1 MDNMAGARGDEI
13 PFRCCPMCGTRL
25 RAYESGAAMNAAS
38 STDRAMG
45 RQIQRT
51 GGMAQLQK
59 DAAAYG
65 LNADNLTRESSP
77 KELGVM
83 QRQIYRAAEQ
93 TAGEIEAFARQKGY
107 KKAAADALQAA
118 WQGYKE
124 TGLNELSPQEF
135 GVAFDT
141 AYQEGKLDAQYG
153 RTGAYLERA
162 ATDALTAGLLP
173 ETVKYAYLAGTKDG
187 SRAASRA
194 QSPVQA
200 LQERAAERRA
210 RRAEAAAT
218 AATDAVQPGGGLT
231 VTQLDDY
238 TAKLRTAEGKTITAD
253 QLETDAPERKI
264 ILQAQDD
271 GYGPQEANAL
281 LAHYDGSMEP
291 TAYYEQFREAITA
304 GQDGESLPEARRRAG
319 SGLTAEATKAAW
331 ELGRELQ
338 TFLDTD
344 ERVGPAGKQALDAI
358 AYGDAGLFEAYYKA
372 GLAGESFA
380 EARGRIGQMTD
391 ALEAKLRAAVRAGVR
406 DAQGGFSYGKQKPN
420 RDAGRGRVHDLGT
433 GGQDGAVGGVAEADA
448 GGEGPAVA
456 GTARRADATN
466 PGEQKQEVEG
476 QKNSADSDERAQ
488 LDATFDKK
496 LDQWLEN
503 KGSQQ
508 SPRRFHV
515 GTTSEALQSV
525 GMAAGDIYWDAAKI
539 AKIMQ
544 EHPEMSARV
553 IKQVPQVLENPI
565 LVMQSQTR
573 ANRIVLFGEALDDAG
588 KPVLVAME
596 LQPQNKAGEVMDF
609 AVIASAY
616 GKGGAQQLID
626 TSEILYIDPDK
637 KRTDR
642 WFSQLRLQLPSRL
655 NSYGPIGTIAQVER
669 DVNGQIAFGETE
681 GKTAMQLAM
690 ERALAKRSGTVE
702 LVSAR
707 ELGIGNGTERK
718 TLRVIRPEALTQE
731 QRAEK
736 ERLREKGITLTF
748 VEGRIE
754 LVGPDDATHYAKG
767 VCVKQKNAIVVRT
780 DAKMPWR
787 KIVRHEEQHAEFDR
801 NPQLLATRWN
811 EFVDH
816 LETERIERWVAGYAE
831 RYGGLYDAANLDALI
846 EEALCDY
853 AADVEAPEV
862 TERYWRETFPKQK
875 ETWKQGRNISDAAL
889 YRVEQDAGGQKN
901 SARTGDRA
909 SIAETEK
916 ERYDYK
922 KSFAEQLEDWR
933 AGRFPKYDTFVL
945 GATPEVFSKI
955 GLNALP
961 MTINQRHIDYALNGT
976 KNADHELSLPD
987 LKQLPR
993 ALENPIA
1000 IIHSPQKPS
1009 TSLIAIIQMQSKNG
1023 KQVISAVYVDGAG
1036 TYNGKVIDSNA
1047 VTTIHGRNNAARM
1060 LAQAIQLET
1069 QGATAVYWL
1078 DKKRSQ
1084 SLLQGSSSQLTT
1096 PLIHDG
1102 LYHSIRESG
1111 ARVNGKIEN
1120 VTQSLQFKRWF
1131 GDWEKNPNRASKV
1144 VNEDGTPKV
1153 VYHGT
1158 NQEFH
1163 TFQSQNGAYFFSE
1176 SQDYAESMAEER
1188 GGDRVIQAYLDMRRP
1203 LRVEMQPGEFSD
1215 PNYEAKYLREAKAK
1229 GHDGVIF
1236 TLRTGNELVDD
1247 TFYAVFDSAQ
1257 IKSATENIGTF
1268 DQAERDIRYSVDDE
1282 TDADWTAESR
1292 ELARELDDALKRNKA
1307 LESVNRRLRE
1317 QMKVTPPGT
1326 ADPASLR
1333 MAAKRLSEEYG
1344 GALRQKDIA
1353 ADLQKIW
1360 RLRSE
1365 QKRGPMMDQVDKLAA
1380 ELVQHYLDKDNP
1392 EAETLREIKQTV
1404 RATKIQLTPALRADL
1419 DREGG
1424 YQDFRRRN
1432 FGRIR
1437 LANSGLG
1444 VDQFYQELSEQ
1455 WPAYFPEGIQHPA
1468 DQLLQIADVIQD
1480 GTTILQHSPME
1491 AFPDGMTYMRNKV
1504 LWELGLVRPAKPTA
1518 ADKVIRQAADAANR
1532 DALIDAA
1539 AAHEQEQMDKL
1550 TAWHQKQLQK
1560 ERVRR
1565 EQQMQKLKDE
1575 YRQRAQRQREQKREQ
1590 ETARRL
1596 LWHSNKLKRM
1606 GRTATPEQQAEIEEI
1621 IGDLNTVTKRLTKT
1635 AVIRD
1640 YVQGMSTEEI
1650 PAAGYKD
1657 KANPMR
1663 TMSPEEAEQ
1672 NPEMRGNKVVD
1683 VADLRAWYEEQKR
1696 NNPDFIADG
1705 RIENILANQ
1714 EKKHIADLTPRE
1726 VQELLDVVLNVENE
1740 IRTQKKLIDA
1750 EDRREIYQQVL
1761 QIVGDIEGTRGR
1773 YDRGKLSRP
1782 AQWIAENTL
1791 TPVRLLRRWTGFH
1804 DSDPLYQA
1812 ALALQDGE
1820 LKQLDYQRRAY
1831 EKFEEFTKDKKFM
1844 DHLAGKGK
1852 QKPIEVTGINEKG
1865 ETVTVKITPDM
1876 RVALYLHSR
1885 NYQNLRHIQRGGIT
1899 VPQYEAYAYIAQRPL
1914 TPEQK
1919 DSLVHV
1925 ASGSYNLKGTPW

>member
-1 MDNMAGARGDEI
+1 M
-13 PFRCCPMCGTRL
+13 
-25 RAYESGAAMNAAS
+25 
-38 STDRAMG
+38 
-45 RQIQRT
+45 
-51 GGMAQLQK
+51 
-59 DAAAYG
+59 
-65 LNADNLTRESSP
+65 
-77 KELGVM
+77 
-83 QRQIYRAAEQ
+83 
-93 TAGEIEAFARQKGY
+93 
-107 KKAAADALQAA
+107 
-118 WQGYKE
+118 
-124 TGLNELSPQEF
+124 
-135 GVAFDT
+135 
-141 AYQEGKLDAQYG
+141 
-153 RTGAYLERA
+153 
-162 ATDALTAGLLP
+162 
-173 ETVKYAYLAGTKDG
+173 
-187 SRAASRA
+187 
-194 QSPVQA
+194 
-200 LQERAAERRA
+200 
-210 RRAEAAAT
+210 
-218 AATDAVQPGGGLT
+218 
-231 VTQLDDY
+231 
-238 TAKLRTAEGKTITAD
+238 
-253 QLETDAPERKI
+253 
-264 ILQAQDD
+264 
-271 GYGPQEANAL
+271 
-281 LAHYDGSMEP
+281 
-291 TAYYEQFREAITA
+291 
-304 GQDGESLPEARRRAG
+304 
-319 SGLTAEATKAAW
+319 
-331 ELGRELQ
+331 
-338 TFLDTD
+338 
-344 ERVGPAGKQALDAI
+344 
-358 AYGDAGLFEAYYKA
+358 
-372 GLAGESFA
+372 
-380 EARGRIGQMTD
+380 
-391 ALEAKLRAAVRAGVR
+391 
-406 DAQGGFSYGKQKPN
+406 
-420 RDAGRGRVHDLGT
+420 
-433 GGQDGAVGGVAEADA
+433 
-448 GGEGPAVA
+448 
-456 GTARRADATN
+456 
-466 PGEQKQEVEG
+466 
-476 QKNSADSDERAQ
+476 
-488 LDATFDKK
+488 
-496 LDQWLEN
+496 
-503 KGSQQ
+503 
-508 SPRRFHV
+508 
-515 GTTSEALQSV
+515 
-525 GMAAGDIYWDAAKI
+525 
-539 AKIMQ
+539 
-544 EHPEMSARV
+544 
-553 IKQVPQVLENPI
+553 
-565 LVMQSQTR
+565 
-573 ANRIVLFGEALDDAG
+573 
-588 KPVLVAME
+588 
-596 LQPQNKAGEVMDF
+596 
-609 AVIASAY
+609 
-616 GKGGAQQLID
+616 
-626 TSEILYIDPDK
+626 
-637 KRTDR
+637 
-642 WFSQLRLQLPSRL
+642 
-655 NSYGPIGTIAQVER
+655 
-669 DVNGQIAFGETE
+669 
-681 GKTAMQLAM
+681 
-690 ERALAKRSGTVE
+690 
-702 LVSAR
+702 
-707 ELGIGNGTERK
+707 
-718 TLRVIRPEALTQE
+718 
-731 QRAEK
+731 
-736 ERLREKGITLTF
+736 
-748 VEGRIE
+748 
-754 LVGPDDATHYAKG
+754 
-767 VCVKQKNAIVVRT
+767 
-780 DAKMPWR
+780 
-787 KIVRHEEQHAEFDR
+787 
-801 NPQLLATRWN
+801 
-811 EFVDH
+811 
-816 LETERIERWVAGYAE
+816 
-831 RYGGLYDAANLDALI
+831 
-846 EEALCDY
+846 
-853 AADVEAPEV
+853 
-862 TERYWRETFPKQK
+862 
-875 ETWKQGRNISDAAL
+875 
-889 YRVEQDAGGQKN
+889 
-901 SARTGDRA
+901 
-909 SIAETEK
+909 
-916 ERYDYK
+916 
-922 KSFAEQLEDWR
+922 
-933 AGRFPKYDTFVL
+933 
-945 GATPEVFSKI
+945 
-955 GLNALP
+955 
-961 MTINQRHIDYALNGT
+961 
-976 KNADHELSLPD
+976 
-987 LKQLPR
+987 
-993 ALENPIA
+993 
-1000 IIHSPQKPS
+1000 
-1009 TSLIAIIQMQSKNG
+1009 
-1023 KQVISAVYVDGAG
+1023 
-1036 TYNGKVIDSNA
+1036 
-1047 VTTIHGRNNAARM
+1047 
-1060 LAQAIQLET
+1060 
-1069 QGATAVYWL
+1069 
-1078 DKKRSQ
+1078 
-1084 SLLQGSSSQLTT
+1084 TT

-1102 LYHSIRESG
+1102 LYHSIRESS
-1111 ARVNGKIEN
+1111 ASVNGKIEN

-1282 TDADWTAESR
+1282 TDADWTAAAETDR
-1292 ELARELDDALKRNKA
+1292 ARELEEMARELENEQKRSKA

-1333 MAAKRLSEEYG
+1333 QAAKRLSEEYG

-1365 QKRGPMMDQVDKLAA
+1365 GKRGQMMEQVDKLAA
-1380 ELVQHYLDKDNP
+1380 ELVQHYLDQDNP

-1480 GTTILQHSPME
+1480 GTTVLQHSPME

-1504 LWELGLVRPAKPTA
+1504 LLELGLVRPAKPTA

-1575 YRQRAQRQREQKREQ
+1575 YRRRAQRQREQKLER

-1606 GRTATPEQQAEIEEI
+1606 GRTATPEQQAEIERI
-1621 IGDLNTVTKRLTKT
+1621 IGDLNTTTVNLTKT
-1635 AVIRD
+1635 AMVHD
-1640 YVQGMSTEEI
+1640 YVQGMSTEGI
-1650 PAAGYKD
+1650 PASGYRD

-1663 TMSPEEAEQ
+1663 IMSPEEAAQ

-1683 VADLRAWYEEQKR
+1683 VTDLRAWYEDQKR

-1705 RIENILANQ
+1705 RIEDILANQ
-1714 EKKHIADLTPRE
+1714 EKKHVADMSPQE
-1726 VQELLDVVLNVENE
+1726 VQQLLDVVLNIENE

-1782 AQWIAENTL
+1782 AQWITENTL

-1899 VPQYEAYAYIAQRPL
+1899 VPQYEAYAYIAQLPL